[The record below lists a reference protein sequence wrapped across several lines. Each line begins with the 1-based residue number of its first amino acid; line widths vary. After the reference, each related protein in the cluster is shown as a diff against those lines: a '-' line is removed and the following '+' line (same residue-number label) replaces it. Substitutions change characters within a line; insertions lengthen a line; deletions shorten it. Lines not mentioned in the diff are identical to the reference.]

1 MQKGWCT
8 VMIGKKFFAVTIV
21 LYLSS
26 LFSYYSQIKIIDFYG
41 IQVKF
46 YFDLYLSYL
55 QIAITLTIF
64 GLPNAI
70 SLLVS
75 REGKIPK
82 NINSFSFVCA
92 AIASTLLNVIFL
104 NGNFGVQIVIFLFL
118 YISLFNDL
126 NTGVMSSIG
135 MFEFPRYYQL
145 VGNILVLLLV
155 YLNPFEIIFSNKL
168 SEHWYALLFIIAPIL
183 PLFIALRFGK
193 KFKINSEKY
202 ENVNLQYVFKYVN
215 FIYLFSILSIMMT
228 RVPYIN
234 FSNFIDKYS
243 LAQYTLSFSL
253 SNFIVIPL
261 NLITLKILS
270 SKDEQKFNIWF
281 VNITLISLAF
291 ISSFLLYSFSSS
303 FELLKNMTNISSSS
317 ILVSTYLVVVLI
329 AISSVNLSISLRF
342 QKRVKAFL
350 ILDIILVA
358 ITFILTFDINHSFG
372 DLSNYNYIIAVLIVA
387 KIFFQSCLLRDKN
400 VFNHHCKL

>member
-1 MQKGWCT
+1 
-8 VMIGKKFFAVTIV
+8 MIGKKFFAVTIV

-82 NINSFSFVCA
+82 NINSFSLICA
-92 AIASTLLNVIFL
+92 AIVSTLLNVIFL
-104 NGNFGVQIVIFLFL
+104 NGDFGIQAIIFLFL

-135 MFEFPRYYQL
+135 MFEFPRYYQF

-155 YLNPFEIIFSNKL
+155 YLNPFEIIFTNKL
-168 SEHWYALLFIIAPIL
+168 SEHWYALVFIITPIL
-183 PLFIALRFGK
+183 PLFIALRFSK
-193 KFKINSEKY
+193 KFKINSEKH
-202 ENVNLQYVFKYVN
+202 EHVNLQHVFKYVN
-215 FIYLFSILSIMMT
+215 FIYLFSILSIVMN

-234 FSNFIDKYS
+234 FSNYIDKYS
-243 LAQYTLSFSL
+243 LAQYTLSISL

-270 SKDEQKFNIWF
+270 SKTEQKFNMLFI
-281 VNITLISLAF
+281 NLLLISLTLISSFVLYY
-291 ISSFLLYSFSSS
+291 ISSN
-303 FELLKNMTNISSSS
+303 FELLKNITNISSSS

-329 AISSVNLSISLRF
+329 AVSSINLSVSLRF
-342 QKRVKAFL
+342 QKKVKAFL
-350 ILDIILVA
+350 ILDAILVT
-358 ITFILTFDINHSFG
+358 ITFLLTYNASHSFE
-372 DLSNYNYIIAVLIVA
+372 DLSKYNYIIAIFIVI
-387 KIFFQSCLLRDKN
+387 KILFQSCLLRDKN